1 MFSSIENFKSFF
13 QQNIQSIYAKPYENC
28 TGFEKYMALADM
40 VATEAGRIR
49 SENVKQSIE
58 TSNKK
63 VFYFS
68 MEFLIGRL
76 LENYLYN
83 LGIRDIVDAGL
94 KEMGDS
100 LEEICE
106 FEPDPGLG
114 NGGLGRLAACFL
126 DSMSAI
132 GIEGC
137 GVGLRYKF
145 GLFRQKI
152 VNGQQ
157 TALPDA
163 WLENDYPW
171 EVKHP
176 ENTVIVR
183 FGGRVDRT
191 YENGETQY
199 EHKGYQSV
207 CAVPYDVPIVGEGGK
222 NVGVLHLFDAQPL
235 RETIDMDA
243 FNRGDYAAAMRE
255 RCEIDAMTS
264 ILYPDDS
271 DGMGRKLRLRQEY
284 LMVAGGI
291 GNILKDY
298 KSRYG
303 TDQWDKF
310 PDRVSIHINDTHPT
324 LCIPELIRAL
334 IDEEG
339 LEWDDAWSI
348 TKNTI
353 SFTNHTVLPEAMER
367 WPIDMFIE
375 LLPRVY
381 LIVEE
386 IDRRFRE
393 DLEKKGIRDYE
404 TLRKTSI
411 LWDNMVHM
419 ANLSIIC
426 SHSVNGVA
434 ALHSEILK
442 NETFHDLYK
451 LFPERF
457 NNKTNGISHRRF
469 MIQSNP
475 GLAKLITN
483 AIGPEW
489 LSDFNQ
495 IGRLKEKASDPE
507 LAKQLRAVKREN
519 KLRLAAYIQRM
530 NGISVNPDSVFDI
543 QVKRIHAYKRQ
554 LLNVL
559 KVLDI
564 YNRIKKNPDLDI
576 CSYTFIFAGKAAQ
589 GYTFAKDVIHLIN
602 TVALLVN
609 SDPIVSKK
617 IKVVFIENFC
627 VSNAQLIYPAADIS
641 EQISTAGKEAS
652 GTGNMKFMMNGAVT
666 LGTLDGANV
675 EILEQTGKENIEIF
689 GLTADETSNFTMHG
703 GYNPQETVQA
713 DLRLQKIT
721 SQLVDGTLKDEKGQA
736 IGFWGIYDD
745 LMTRGDEYF
754 VLKDFDAYIKA
765 FENLDKIYRD
775 ENRWGAMSLS
785 NVAGS
790 AFFSSDRTIR
800 EYADDIWHVK
810 HR

>member
-381 LIVEE
+381 
-386 IDRRFRE
+386 
-393 DLEKKGIRDYE
+393 
-404 TLRKTSI
+404 
-411 LWDNMVHM
+411 
-419 ANLSIIC
+419 
-426 SHSVNGVA
+426 
-434 ALHSEILK
+434 
-442 NETFHDLYK
+442 
-451 LFPERF
+451 
-457 NNKTNGISHRRF
+457 
-469 MIQSNP
+469 
-475 GLAKLITN
+475 
-483 AIGPEW
+483 
-489 LSDFNQ
+489 
-495 IGRLKEKASDPE
+495 
-507 LAKQLRAVKREN
+507 
-519 KLRLAAYIQRM
+519 
-530 NGISVNPDSVFDI
+530 
-543 QVKRIHAYKRQ
+543 
-554 LLNVL
+554 
-559 KVLDI
+559 
-564 YNRIKKNPDLDI
+564 
-576 CSYTFIFAGKAAQ
+576 
-589 GYTFAKDVIHLIN
+589 
-602 TVALLVN
+602 
-609 SDPIVSKK
+609 
-617 IKVVFIENFC
+617 
-627 VSNAQLIYPAADIS
+627 
-641 EQISTAGKEAS
+641 
-652 GTGNMKFMMNGAVT
+652 
-666 LGTLDGANV
+666 
-675 EILEQTGKENIEIF
+675 
-689 GLTADETSNFTMHG
+689 
-703 GYNPQETVQA
+703 
-713 DLRLQKIT
+713 
-721 SQLVDGTLKDEKGQA
+721 
-736 IGFWGIYDD
+736 
-745 LMTRGDEYF
+745 
-754 VLKDFDAYIKA
+754 
-765 FENLDKIYRD
+765 
-775 ENRWGAMSLS
+775 
-785 NVAGS
+785 
-790 AFFSSDRTIR
+790 
-800 EYADDIWHVK
+800 
-810 HR
+810 